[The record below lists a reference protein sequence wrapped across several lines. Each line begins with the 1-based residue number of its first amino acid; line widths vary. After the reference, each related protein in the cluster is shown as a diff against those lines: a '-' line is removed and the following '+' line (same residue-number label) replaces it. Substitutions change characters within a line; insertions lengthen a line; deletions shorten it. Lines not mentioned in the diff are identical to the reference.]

1 MSYEAKVNLNKNQNF
16 QINVIYMES
25 FFSEVKNEDE
35 KASVEEKLRSL
46 IKLTKNNE
54 NIVYDTYEGLFY
66 ILGDVK
72 NFGLLESQ
80 VENFW
85 IWLDKYYG
93 KDEIEG
99 VSEKIYIRDHINVLK
114 EKINIDIELQ
124 EYIKCLFK
132 EDDNKKFELANK
144 LISKVLE
151 NK

>member
-1 MSYEAKVNLNKNQNF
+1 
-16 QINVIYMES
+16 MES

-35 KASVEEKLRSL
+35 KAIVEEKLRSL